1 MRSALL
7 KTEALCWL
15 RFGKQMD
22 YVCTE
27 AGYWS
32 ADVLGVGPTFSIE
45 VEVKVSI
52 ADLQAEFRNKLS
64 KHAYYAGDAKVW
76 SPNYFYFLVPPEIEE
91 KAVAIVAEKMPK
103 AGVLVYVG
111 GERRLQNPKRFGE
124 ALRCARRPQRLHGEK
139 PGQRLIDAARKRC
152 GSEMVSLHIAL
163 DTLKGQEIDEL
174 QELKKSIVDA
184 VFASH
189 GAGDWEHERAGAD
202 GGGVEDRGSVRDGGG
217 GDGPA
222 STSGEMAG
230 EVAGVKA

>member
-45 VEVKVSI
+45 VEVKVSV

-64 KHAYYAGDAKVW
+64 KHAYYSGTAKQW
-76 SPNYFYFLVPPEIEE
+76 SPNYFYFLVPPEIAD
-91 KAVAIVAEKMPK
+91 KAVEIVAEKMPK
-103 AGVLVYVG
+103 AGVLVYTG
-111 GERRLQNPKRFGE
+111 GEYRLQNPKRFGE
-124 ALRCARRPQRLHGEK
+124 ALRCARRPQRLHDEAPSK
-139 PGQRLIDAARKRC
+139 RLIEAARKRC
-152 GSEMVSLHIAL
+152 SSEMVSLHIAL
-163 DTLKGQEIDEL
+163 DTLKGPEITEVQD
-174 QELKKSIVDA
+174 LKKGIVDA

-189 GAGDWEHERAGAD
+189 GAGDWEYGCAD
-202 GGGVEDRGSVRDGGG
+202 GGGRADEGDV
-217 GDGPA
+217 GDGCGDHSGVDSPVG
-222 STSGEMAG
+222 GEMAG
-230 EVAGVKA
+230 PVAGVTK